1 MGKSGNKRIGI
12 LGGTFNPVHNGHL
25 HLAKEAR
32 KRLRLD
38 KVVFVPAYL
47 PPHKKIKSNVKSSD
61 RLEMLRLAL
70 GKNKRFSIHT
80 YEMDTRGKSY
90 SIRTIRSLRK
100 KFKKNTEL
108 FFIIGADSLKG
119 LKKWKDIRKL
129 KKIVTFAVFTRP
141 GYGMKAASDD
151 ALFFRT
157 PGMNISSTKIRV
169 LLRKKHSLGSV
180 IPRKVQKYI
189 RIKKL
194 YV

>member
-1 MGKSGNKRIGI
+1 MGKSVNKRIGI

-25 HLAKEAR
+25 YLAKEAC

-38 KVVFVPAYL
+38 KVVFVPTYL
-47 PPHKKIKSNVKSSD
+47 PPHKKIKSNTKTSD

-70 GKNKRFSIHT
+70 EKNRRFAIYT
-80 YEMDTRGKSY
+80 YEIDEKGKSY
-90 SIRTIRSLRK
+90 SIRTIKSLRR

-119 LKKWKDIRKL
+119 LKKWKDIREL
-129 KKIVTFAVFTRP
+129 KKIVKFAVFTRP
-141 GYGMKAASDD
+141 GHIMKLASDD
-151 ALFFRT
+151 MLYFKV
-157 PGMNISSTKIRV
+157 PGVNISSTKIRA
-169 LLRKKHSLGSV
+169 LLRKNRFLGSA

-189 RIKKL
+189 KSKKL